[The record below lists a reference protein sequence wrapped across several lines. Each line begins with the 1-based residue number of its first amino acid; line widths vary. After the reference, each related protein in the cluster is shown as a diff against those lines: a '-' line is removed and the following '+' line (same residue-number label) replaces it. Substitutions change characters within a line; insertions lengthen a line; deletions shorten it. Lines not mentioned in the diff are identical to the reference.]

1 MSHLHRSGIAAP
13 KRADCRATQSLGGG
27 FPPRLALRPKLLRA
41 NSLIGHAAARWA
53 SCGLGLLCSV
63 ARARQTLDAYEVHA
77 GMLRFP
83 FGRIA
88 QALTT
93 APKGELWMDLG
104 ALRAHLSELG
114 RLSR

>member
-1 MSHLHRSGIAAP
+1 L
-13 KRADCRATQSLGGG
+13 QELGN
-27 FPPRLALRPKLLRA
+27 L
-41 NSLIGHAAARWA
+41 AAAKQA
-53 SCGLGLLCSV
+53 YG
-63 ARARQTLDAYEVHA
+63 RAMKLMPAA
-77 GMLRFP
+77 